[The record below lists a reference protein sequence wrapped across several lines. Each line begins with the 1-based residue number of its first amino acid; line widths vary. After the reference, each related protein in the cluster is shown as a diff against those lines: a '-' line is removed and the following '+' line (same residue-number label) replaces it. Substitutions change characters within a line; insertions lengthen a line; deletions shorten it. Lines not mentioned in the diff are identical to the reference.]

1 MSTITYVTKIIYVN
15 VVLASLLLTLG
26 RYLLSL
32 DESMVKVRGKKM
44 FKVHQKYIKITYL
57 PK

>member
-26 RYLLSL
+26 RYLLRL

-44 FKVHQKYIKITYL
+44 FKVHQKHIKITYL